1 MKIYLEEKIGDPDL
15 FVGREK
21 QLADLLKWTGNIKRR
36 ISMSR
41 AILSR
46 RKTGKTAILQRLYN
60 LVFHK
65 NNGIVPFYYEIA
77 EGPQWAG
84 DFCKDFFLKFV
95 LQYAAFQ
102 TRNSEYIQIRKPD
115 FQAAMEIA
123 SKENLDDLAKDIE
136 SVARI
141 FEDGYLGSLWTA
153 VREYPLE
160 LACKKKL
167 SVLQI
172 IDEFQY
178 LNSEMYVDQGLA
190 NPMKKMASGYMR
202 TAEYKNAP
210 LLVSG
215 SWVGW
220 LMNDLIALPGRFQLG
235 FLENMPEN
243 EIVAMVFKYSDFFDI
258 PVTDETAFLMAQLSE
273 GNPFYASSLF
283 KSPCPDKRLD
293 SPEGVLRTLVFETL
307 DDQGLIK
314 NTWMEYLDT
323 AFKKVNDRHAKRIV
337 LYLSKNRDREL
348 TRQEIL
354 EDLELPMDDLELEK
368 KLKAL
373 ARSDIIQKGSTN
385 FDYRGVQ
392 DNIFD
397 KVFRGVYQKEIEK
410 FHPSD
415 IADEYKRLF
424 EKVDAKYRQILGK
437 YNQAKGAW
445 AEFLILRTLRREA
458 RRKNDFFQSITRNL
472 PDDFRFVDYESV
484 WSYTGSPIEKRDIQV
499 DVFARAKP
507 QEYTVIGE
515 VKNRDVRKFSRQ
527 EAEGF
532 LEKMRELADI
542 EKIGMRVGFVFSV
555 AGFAK
560 DALEF
565 FEENGI
571 AWSEDQRWL
580 GD

>member
-15 FVGREK
+15 FVGRDK
-21 QLADLLKWTGNIKRR
+21 QLADLLKWTGNIKKR

-41 AILSR
+41 ALLSR

-65 NNGIVPFYYEIA
+65 NEGLIPFYFEVKQGKI
-77 EGPQWAG
+77 WVG
-84 DFCKDFFLKFV
+84 DFCRNFFLAFILHYTAFKTRKTEY
-95 LQYAAFQ
+95 LRIGKTDFQ
-102 TRNSEYIQIRKPD
+102 TASDIVCREGLEYL
-115 FQAAMEIA
+115 A
-123 SKENLDDLAKDIE
+123 SAIEHVSRLYEKEYGRWMWD
-136 SVARI
+136 S
-141 FEDGYLGSLWTA
+141 
-153 VREYPLE
+153 VREIPYE
-160 LACKKKL
+160 LAWGQNE
-167 SVLQI
+167 SILQI

-178 LNSEMYVDQGLA
+178 LNSEIYRDKECTNLIDD
-190 NPMKKMASGYMR
+190 MASGYMS

-348 TRQEIL
+348 TREEIL
-354 EDLELPMDDLELEK
+354 EDLELPMDDRELEK

-410 FHPSD
+410 FQPSD
-415 IADEYKRLF
+415 IADEYKKLF
-424 EKVDAKYRQILGK
+424 EEVDAKYRQILGK

-458 RRKNDFFQSITRNL
+458 RRKNEFFRSITRNL
-472 PDDFRFVDYESV
+472 PEDFRFVDYESV
-484 WSYTGSPIEKRDIQV
+484 WSYTGSPIEKRDIQL

>member
-15 FVGREK
+15 FVGRDK
-21 QLADLLKWTGNIKRR
+21 QLADLLKWTGNIKKR

-41 AILSR
+41 AVLSR
-46 RKTGKTAILQRLYN
+46 RKTGKTAIFQRLYN
-60 LVFHK
+60 LVFEK
-65 NNGIVPFYYEIA
+65 NDGIVPFYYEI
-77 EGPQWAG
+77 GLGSKWVG
-84 DFCKDFFLKFV
+84 DFCKDFFLTFV
-95 LQYAAFQ
+95 LQYAAFK
-102 TRNSEYIQIRKPD
+102 TRNPEYIQIEDPD
-115 FQAAMEIA
+115 FQTATEI
-123 SKENLDDLAKDIE
+123 
-136 SVARI
+136 VAREKLDYLASLI
-141 FEDGYLGSLWTA
+141 EHVARLLEDGSLGRLWDS
-153 VREYPLE
+153 VREMPRK
-160 LACKKKL
+160 LAWSRKEPI
-167 SVLQI
+167 LQI
-172 IDEFQY
+172 IDEFQF
-178 LNSEMYVDQGLA
+178 LNSEICRDKACKDVIGD
-190 NPMKKMASGYMR
+190 MASGYMS
-202 TAEYKNAP
+202 TAEYKSAP

-243 EIVAMVFKYSDFFDI
+243 EIVAMVFKYSDFFDVPI
-258 PVTDETAFLMAQLSE
+258 TDETAFLMAQLSE

-293 SPEGVLRTLVFETL
+293 TPEGVLRTLVFETL

-354 EDLELPMDDLELEK
+354 EDLELPMDDRELEK

-397 KVFRGVYQKEIEK
+397 KVFRGVYQKEIER

-415 IADEYKRLF
+415 ITDEYKRLF
-424 EKVDAKYRQILGK
+424 EEVDAKYRQILGR

-458 RRKNDFFQSITRNL
+458 HRKNEFFQSITRNL
-472 PDDFRFVDYESV
+472 PEDFRFVDYESV
-484 WSYTGSPIEKRDIQV
+484 WSYKGSPIEKRDIQV

-507 QEYTVIGE
+507 EAYTVIGE
-515 VKNRDVRKFSRQ
+515 IKNRDVRKFSRQ
-527 EAEGF
+527 EAERF
-532 LEKMRELADI
+532 LEKTRELADI
-542 EKIGMRVGFVFSV
+542 EKIGMHVGFVFSV
-555 AGFAK
+555 SGFAK